1 MARDFLSDQI
11 RTKQLIGSGSQGSP
25 KITVISDAEAPNNDG
40 TIVSGVLDNVGDD
53 VFLFVS
59 GTIDGKANNTPDSV
73 TLFGGD
79 VVISGTL
86 YAENQIIEVIAE
98 ATGSLEVSGSIVHS
112 SGINIGDAE
121 DGTYTDGL
129 FSDFTSSTLLGTAI
143 DRFNEVLK
151 GLAPKKAPE
160 LDNFSA
166 LPQSGTGSSVK
177 LSFGTLNDQASA
189 GYESV
194 IALNGF
200 NAVDVNET
208 YEPEQEI
215 SGSYK
220 LGFFSKDTAITGV
233 LNEIKLA
240 DVYTNNIVNYP
251 ENSFSNADDG
261 ELQLRLNGNI
271 IHTLT
276 LLGSGTGLPGS
287 GTGSSLNSN
296 GSGFINLS
304 ESAPGKFA
312 SEQTFETFKHRTG
325 SWIVDPSD
333 QLNGFNYVQV
343 VHVIGSEERLTGTA
357 QWVNDNNADALAASN
372 NNITLSL
379 SGSKHLS
386 GVEYFTGGEATYSTD
401 IANFYKYVYG
411 ITPVT
416 FIETSTPVNILSLN
430 SFNVPQIVAPEDHTK
445 VLEVSSTNNLTL
457 PASQRIID
465 GQISVTSNIT
475 HPRKSILQSST
486 QASATQILIDN
497 SSNTSTKTIEN
508 FDDEVYRMI
517 STTYNLQTDISLQ
530 NFWDSTQTITSGNT
544 GYSDGL
550 MVHNGRLMSTKNTSL
565 PNNGNFGTMLN
576 GPAGNPDY
584 SNGNILTA
592 PKKYIR
598 RFTNTTSN
606 TVRDISYNILG
617 EGIINSHS
625 ANLGSDTT
633 NFKLYYKLPGSTAWL
648 DSATDFSYNNV
659 SSDGNGGKIGNF
671 NNNIESNPT
680 NYLTFG
686 TSEIAPNESILVKVE
701 SNKTWQGVL
710 ENLSVN
716 FGAVGTVLPSPDTD
730 NIDVSNTGITGKLSF
745 GSSLTKAG
753 YTDVSSVGSSTSV
766 DANEDYNITSFA
778 NNIRK
783 GIFDGTQTITG
794 EINEDIPS
802 QGNNYPA
809 NAWGSGQSNV
819 GELKLELNGVII
831 SACTIDLTTFGSGNS
846 LDSNNTGFTGI
857 TAASVGLDN
866 NGLPD
871 YRYFYRTGSFQIDSS
886 SQRNGWN
893 YVRVLHDLD
902 GGTTVYETNYAEWVN
917 DNNSDALVS
926 AVSGLTADY
935 DYSVVSSANTSY
947 LSGVEYFNSPV
958 QMTYQDLF
966 GVLNVY
972 KYVYSNSSNAISVSG
987 TNSISITEVS
997 GSGDYVT
1004 QNNASGS
1011 GVSLP
1016 LLDLNNANAYDTNLK
1031 ISGLCNYV
1039 SDICIPGNASSEL
1052 PEITAT
1058 IEHPIKNNLNITTGQ
1073 MLRPLI
1079 YTVNDSESNLVED
1092 FSAESYRLQDKTYSS
1107 QSDVTNANNAWDS
1120 SIKLNDVS
1128 NSGHNT
1134 GLMFY
1139 NDKLIRPQY
1148 DFSYTDLNDLINS
1161 FASPTPG
1168 SQADYTTGIT
1178 GTRTFYRKIQNRELS
1193 SKFNFAITIQGTGT
1207 LISNIDTLGSNNDNF
1222 RMFIKLPTTTN
1233 SQATGW
1239 LDFRLPFQ
1247 TGQVSD
1253 NDGCRTGGDPNTM
1266 TNTLSQLGT
1275 EFEGTFGTQYAYSD
1289 ASQNGDYVVIKI
1301 EADSSWT
1308 GNISNIEFE
1317 WR

>member
-25 KITVISDAEAPNNDG
+25 KITIISDTEAPNNDG

-59 GTIDGKANNTPDSV
+59 GTIDGKANNTPSSV

-79 VVISGTL
+79 VVVSGTL

-112 SGINIGDAE
+112 DGINIGNAE

-151 GLAPKKAPE
+151 GLAPKQAPE

-177 LSFGTLNDQASA
+177 LSFGSSNDQTSI
-189 GYESV
+189 GYENV

-200 NAVDVNET
+200 SAIDVNGT

-220 LGFFSKDTAITGV
+220 LGFFSKDTPITGV
-233 LNEIKLA
+233 LNEIKNA

-251 ENSFSNADDG
+251 DNSFSNADDG
-261 ELQLRLNGNI
+261 ELQLKLNGNI
-271 IHTLT
+271 IHSLT
-276 LLGSGTGLPGS
+276 LLGSGTGSPGS

-325 SWIVDPSD
+325 SWIIDPED

-343 VHVIGSEERLTGTA
+343 FHVIGSEERLTGTA
-357 QWVNDNNADALAASN
+357 QWVNDNNADALSAIN
-372 NNITLSL
+372 NNLTLNL

-386 GVEYFTGGEATYSTD
+386 GVEYFTGGEASYSTD
-401 IANFYKYVYG
+401 ISNFYKYVYG

-416 FIETSTPVNILSLN
+416 FSETSTPVNILNLN
-430 SFNVPQIVAPEDHTK
+430 SFNVPQIGASEDHLK
-445 VLEVSSTNNLTL
+445 VLEVVSTNNLTL

-465 GQISVTSNIT
+465 GQVSVTSNIS
-475 HPRKSILQSST
+475 HPRKSITQAST

-497 SSNTSTKTIEN
+497 SPVASTKLIEN

-517 STTYNLQTDISLQ
+517 STSYGLQTDISSQ
-530 NFWDSTQTITSGNT
+530 NYWDSTQTITLGNT

-550 MVHNGRLMSTKNTSL
+550 LVHNGRLMSTKNTSL
-565 PNNGNFGTMLN
+565 PNSGNFGTMQN
-576 GPAGNPDY
+576 GPSGNPDY
-584 SNGNILTA
+584 SNGNIVTA

-606 TVRDISYNILG
+606 TARDISYNISG
-617 EGIINSHS
+617 EGIINNHS
-625 ANLGSDTT
+625 TNLGSDTT
-633 NFKLYYKLPGSTAWL
+633 NFKLYYKIPGSTAWL
-648 DSATDFSYNNV
+648 DSATDFSYNSV
-659 SSDGNGGKIGNF
+659 SSDGNGGKIGTF
-671 NNNIESNPT
+671 NNNIESDPT

-686 TSEIAPNESILVKVE
+686 TAEVSPNESILVKVE

-730 NIDVSNTGITGKLSF
+730 NIDVNNLGDTGKLSF
-745 GSSLTKAG
+745 GSSLTKTG
-753 YTDVSSVGSSTSV
+753 YTNVGSIGSSVGV
-766 DANEDYNITSFA
+766 NANEDYNITSFA
-778 NNIRK
+778 NNIRR
-783 GIFDGTQTITG
+783 GIFDGTQTISG
-794 EINEDIPS
+794 EINEDISS
-802 QGNNYPA
+802 QGNNYPE
-809 NAWGSGQSNV
+809 NAWGSGQANV

-831 SACTIDLTTFGSGNS
+831 SACTIDLTTFGSGDS
-846 LDSNNTGFTGI
+846 LDTNNTGFTGI
-857 TAASVGLDN
+857 TSANVGLDN

-871 YRYFYRTGSFQIDSS
+871 YRYFYRTGSFQINSS

-893 YVRVLHDLD
+893 YARIIHDLD
-902 GGTTVYETNYAEWVN
+902 GGTTVHETNYAEWVN
-917 DNNSDALVS
+917 DDAAAISGFASLS
-926 AVSGLTADY
+926 AEYNIT
-935 DYSVVSSANTSY
+935 NPTSTTH
-947 LSGVEYFNSPV
+947 LSGV
-958 QMTYQDLF
+958 
-966 GVLNVY
+966 
-972 KYVYSNSSNAISVSG
+972 KYWNGIANGSYSHLGASDVYSNVYSSLQNAINVTT
-987 TNSISITEVS
+987 TNNMTISSTVAQ
-997 GSGDYVT
+997 GDYITSNSV
-1004 QNNASGS
+1004 QASQMPLP
-1011 GVSLP
+1011 SLN
-1016 LLDLNNANAYDTNLK
+1016 LSNSNAYDTN
-1031 ISGLCNYV
+1031 IIVSGTFNYETG
-1039 SDICIPGNASSEL
+1039 ICIPGNSTSTI
-1052 PEITAT
+1052 PNITLN
-1058 IEHPIKNNLNITTGQ
+1058 IQHPIKTIFTASTG
-1073 MLRPLI
+1073 LFARPLV
-1079 YTVNDSESNLVED
+1079 YTLNDTETNLIEN
-1092 FSAESYRLQDKTYSS
+1092 FSSESYRLQDASYNL
-1107 QSDVTNANNAWDS
+1107 QSDVTNTNNVWDS
-1120 SIKLNDVS
+1120 TVKLNDIG
-1128 NSGHNT
+1128 NSSHNT
-1134 GLMFY
+1134 GLMVY
-1139 NDKLIRPQY
+1139 DDTLIKPQY
-1148 DFSYTDLNDLINS
+1148 DFSYTDPNS
-1161 FASPTPG
+1161 QSTWFVYPDQTANAP
-1168 SQADYTTGIT
+1168 DYTTGIT
-1178 GTRTFYRKIQNRELS
+1178 GTRTFYRKIQNQEVS
-1193 SKFNFAITIQGTGT
+1193 SKFNFAITVQGSGT
-1207 LISNIDTLGSNNDNF
+1207 LIANNTALGSNNNNF

-1233 SQATGW
+1233 SQSTGW

-1247 TGQVSD
+1247 TGQVND

-1266 TNTLSQLGT
+1266 TNTLSQSGT
-1275 EFEGTFGTQYAYSD
+1275 EFTGTFGTQYAFSD
-1289 ASQNGDYVVIKI
+1289 ASQNGDYVVVKI

-1308 GNISNIEFE
+1308 GNINNIEFE